1 MNAAKDCTLQE
12 KLLRCAMALILAA
25 GALLASVAASPA
37 YAAPST
43 VDVSIG
49 GKIPYGG
56 FATTWMSADGNIA
69 YCAEPSSP
77 TPAPGSYST
86 SPVSSGDVTAAIWY
100 SFGSPGFDASMFPG
114 SWYDGGGRDDA
125 KYAAASHV
133 LIAYAYSGSE
143 SAATHGTSAEFASW
157 AKSELIGGTFAK
169 MKAGAGKVSAGF
181 EAFCVRTGGGSQT
194 LVSFSWSTGGVKVVK
209 TDSEA
214 GAEPQ
219 GDASLDGASFS
230 VVNETGR
237 YVLVGGK
244 YYADG
249 EVCATIK
256 TAPEDGSHVAAT
268 GADALPAG
276 NYRIVESGAPEGYD
290 ASDASVTFT
299 VKASEVADLTGDP
312 VTDEVFRGGVQVTKS
327 DKELQASEALA
338 GSGHKEA
345 PGEHPGLDGI
355 EFTVTNRSAHKVLVD
370 GEWREPGEAVATL
383 TTAWNDE
390 AGAYTAQT
398 AADAL
403 PYGTYDVRETA
414 TNGGYLLT
422 DGEPR
427 TFEVRTGGEIVSASA
442 DGAALEFRDQVVR
455 NDLELSKKSESD
467 NAGLMVP
474 FAIENAA
481 TGETHVLVTDRN
493 GDASTASSWNRHS
506 RDTNAN
512 DALLG
517 HEGPIAVADMDPKAG
532 IWFSLGEDGSSA
544 PVDDSLA
551 ALPYGAYTMTELRC
565 DANEGLELITR
576 SFWVDRD
583 STVAKAVWMGL
594 DDQEGPRIS
603 TTAKDGAD
611 GDKDVS
617 ADAEAKVVDTVAY
630 EGLKAG
636 EEYELSATLVDKA
649 TGEPVAD
656 ASGVPVEAK
665 AEFAPA
671 LSTGSQDV
679 EISFDASLLGGRDL
693 VVFESLR
700 KDGAEVASHADLSDE
715 GQTVHVAV
723 EVGTQAADAA
733 DGDQVIEAGKAK
745 VVDTVAYKGLV
756 PGETY
761 IAVGT
766 LMNKGTGGPF
776 LDKDGNEVT
785 ARTPFEPEA
794 PSGTV
799 EVTFEFDTEG
809 LAEGDELVI
818 FEKVLDSAGN
828 VVAAHEDIDSAEQ
841 SVVVDNPDTPEVPE
855 EPYAKTGADAPDGT
869 GYAVAAGIAL
879 AAAAGAGGAL
889 AYRKRK
895 TAGESKDE
903 AAEEPA
909 EKPEE

>member
-1 MNAAKDCTLQE
+1 M
-12 KLLRCAMALILAA
+12 I
-25 GALLASVAASPA
+25 
-37 YAAPST
+37 
-43 VDVSIG
+43 
-49 GKIPYGG
+49 
-56 FATTWMSADGNIA
+56 
-69 YCAEPSSP
+69 
-77 TPAPGSYST
+77 
-86 SPVSSGDVTAAIWY
+86 
-100 SFGSPGFDASMFPG
+100 
-114 SWYDGGGRDDA
+114 
-125 KYAAASHV
+125 
-133 LIAYAYSGSE
+133 IAYAYSGSE
-143 SAATHGTSAEFASW
+143 SAATHGTSPEFASW
-157 AKSELIGGTFAK
+157 AKSRLIGGTFAK

-194 LVSFSWSTGGVKVVK
+194 LVSFSWSAGGVKVAK

-230 VVNETGR
+230 VVNETGS

-249 EVCATIK
+249 EVCATTK

-268 GADALPAG
+268 GADTLPAG

-290 ASDASVTFT
+290 ASDASIAFA
-299 VKASEVADLTGDP
+299 VKGGEVCDLTRDP
-312 VTDEVFRGGVQVTKS
+312 VTDDVVRGGVQVTKS

-338 GSGHKEA
+338 GNDHKEV

-414 TNGGYLLT
+414 TNGSYLLT

-427 TFEVRTGGEIVSASA
+427 TFEIRAGGEIVSASA

-455 NDLELSKKSESD
+455 NDLELSKKSEAD

-474 FAIENAA
+474 FAIENEA

-493 GDASTASSWNRHS
+493 GDASTASGWNKHS
-506 RDTNAN
+506 SDTNAN

-517 HEGPIAVADMDPKAG
+517 HEGPIGAADMDPKAG

-565 DANEGLELITR
+565 EANEGLELITR
-576 SFWVDRD
+576 SFWIERD

-611 GDKDVS
+611 DDKDVS
-617 ADAEAKVVDTVAY
+617 ADA
-630 EGLKAG
+630 
-636 EEYELSATLVDKA
+636 
-649 TGEPVAD
+649 
-656 ASGVPVEAK
+656 EAK

-700 KDGAEVASHADLSDE
+700 KDGAEVASHADPSDE

-723 EVGTQAADAA
+723 EVRTQAADAA

-745 VVDTVAYKGLV
+745 VVDAVAYKGLV

-766 LMNKGTGGPF
+766 LMDKGTGEPF

-809 LAEGDELVI
+809 LAEGDELVV

-895 TAGESKDE
+895 AAGTSEDE
-903 AAEEPA
+903 TAEEPA